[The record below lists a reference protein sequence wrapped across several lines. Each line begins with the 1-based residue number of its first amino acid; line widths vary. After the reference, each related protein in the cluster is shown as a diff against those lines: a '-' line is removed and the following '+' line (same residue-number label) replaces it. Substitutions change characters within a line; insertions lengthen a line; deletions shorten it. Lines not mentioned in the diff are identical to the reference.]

1 MSDRMEGKGRNVKSG
16 KLKGKSGKL
25 GKGKSG
31 KLKGKSGKL
40 GKEKKWKAGKGK
52 R

>member
-1 MSDRMEGKGRNVKSG
+1 MSDRMEGKGRKGKSG
-16 KLKGKSGKL
+16 KLKQAKSGKL

-31 KLKGKSGKL
+31 KLKQKL
-40 GKEKKWKAGKGK
+40 KQEKWKAGKGK